1 MSEKYTGLK
10 VVDTDHY
17 FVIDAFTREITSK
30 NPQKDMLIQ
39 NDHNSERFTFEI
51 PRFIEGRD
59 VGKCNVVQVCYLN
72 GKSSGVYTVD
82 DLNVYPFVNDILTC
96 SWLVSQNATGNVGP
110 LRFML
115 RFAQVNDDA
124 SLEYAWSTKIYEKVQ
139 VVESLDRAMDFEREY
154 VDVIEQWKNTV
165 MGEMAAYV
173 ETTVATQVDVA
184 QITANQQKIQEL
196 NTEAAT
202 LEARMNA
209 FSKLGEGSTTGDA
222 ELVDARVTV
231 DGKTWANVGTAIRE
245 QFKIDRMRSAYG
257 SVYTNGTPTVE
268 FVTEDHVTLTIPK
281 NTHVF
286 FNGKRYDIADVTAT
300 YTMAGTAYPAVILF
314 NVLFDPDTKTF
325 SIEPSSNTMKYPLI
339 RVGCIYRD
347 IVHFNDWACSE
358 GSNFNAQDTKPSH
371 VMTYTDRPP
380 FMTVTAGVMTLTIP
394 SQLFY
399 YYDRNCY
406 IVDPRVIT
414 YSLSSD
420 KVILN
425 ILHNHDTDETILRSH
440 GQRVPSGYLVLG
452 VINRY
457 TGVMLFGHNH
467 KNHGN
472 CTPAALIMGAGGS
485 YVEFDSVN
493 KTVTFPNDT
502 LVLRNGTQ
510 HYVQLSTAKGNTS
523 ISYAD
528 FASSALAVYVD
539 IVTEQ
544 LAIVKYNDMVPDN
557 YILLCSFR
565 TNSGGVSINAPY
577 SWNGKPFKLD
587 AAALGLDDAITDS
600 DYKTNFMVKSV
611 NHRGYN
617 VAAPE
622 NTLSAFKLSARN
634 RFDYVECDVSFTS
647 DNIPVLLHDA
657 TIDRT
662 SDGSGNISTLTFEQ
676 VRSYDFGS
684 WYHEDFAGEKIPSFE
699 EFIILCKKLGLHPY
713 IEIKSSANYTQ
724 AQIGI
729 LVDVVKRYGMKGNVT
744 YISFD
749 AKYLG
754 YVKNLDS
761 EARLGYVMDDVTEAA
776 IATAKGLQTG
786 TNEVFI
792 DAGFGRLTNETVN
805 LCINADLPLEVWTV
819 NSESSI
825 ASMPPYISGV
835 TSDSVHA
842 GRTLYNANR

>member
-1 MSEKYTGLK
+1 MSEKYTGLE

-96 SWLVSQNATGNVGP
+96 SWLVSQNATSKVGP

-124 SLEYAWSTKIYEKVQ
+124 SLEYAWSTKIYEKVR
-139 VVESLDRAMDFEREY
+139 VVESLDSAEDFEREY

-165 MGEMAAYV
+165 MDELSMWV
-173 ETTVATQVDVA
+173 ETTVANQVDVA
-184 QITANQQKIQEL
+184 QITTNQQKIQEL

-209 FSKLGEGSTTGDA
+209 FTKLVEGSTTGDA
-222 ELVDARVTV
+222 ELIDARITV
-231 DGKTWANVGTAIRE
+231 DGKTWANAGTAIRE
-245 QFKIDRMRSAYG
+245 QFKLDRMRSAYG

-286 FNGKRYDIADVTAT
+286 FNGKRYDITDVTAT
-300 YTMAGTAYPAVILF
+300 YTMAGTTYPAVILF
-314 NVLFDPDTKTF
+314 NILFDPDTKTF

-339 RVGCIYRD
+339 RVGWIYRD
-347 IVHFNDWACSE
+347 VPHFNDWMCTE
-358 GSNFNAQDTKPSH
+358 GSNFNPLDTKPSH
-371 VMTYTDRPP
+371 VMTYTNKTPYA
-380 FMTVTAGVMTLTIP
+380 VVQSGVMTLTIP

-406 IVDPRVIT
+406 IVEPRVIT
-414 YSLSSD
+414 YGLSGSQ
-420 KVILN
+420 VILN
-425 ILHNHDTDETILRSH
+425 ILHNHNTDETILRSH
-440 GQRVPSGYLVLG
+440 GQRVPPGYVVLG
-452 VINRY
+452 VVDRY
-457 TGVMLFGHNH
+457 TCVMLFGHSH
-467 KNHGN
+467 KNHDN
-472 CTPAALIMGAGGS
+472 RTPAALIMGAGGS

-502 LVLRNGTQ
+502 LVLHNGTA
-510 HYVQLSTAKGNTS
+510 HYIQLATAKGNNS

-528 FASSALAVYVD
+528 FASSALAVYLDV
-539 IVTEQ
+539 ITEQ
-544 LAIVKYNDMVPDN
+544 LAIVKYNDTAPDN
-557 YILLCSFR
+557 YLLLCSFR

-587 AAALGLDDAITDS
+587 GKALGITEVADVDLKS
-600 DYKTNFMVKSV
+600 NFMVKSV

-622 NTLSAFKLSARN
+622 NTLSAFKLSAQN

-647 DNIPVLLHDA
+647 DNVPVVLHDA

-662 SDGSGNISTLTFEQ
+662 SNGTGYISQMTFAE
-676 VRSYDFGS
+676 VREYDFGS
-684 WYHEDFAGEKIPSFE
+684 WYSEDFAGEKIPSFE
-699 EFIILCKKLGLHPY
+699 EFIALCKKLGLHPY
-713 IEIKSSANYTQ
+713 IEIKSSAAYTQ
-724 AQIGI
+724 EQISI
-729 LVDVVKRYGMKGNVT
+729 LVDIVKRYGMKGNVT

-754 YVKNLDS
+754 YVKNVDPN
-761 EARLGYVMDDVTEAA
+761 ARLGYVMDDVTEAA
-776 IATAKGLQTG
+776 ITTALGLQTG
-786 TNEVFI
+786 TNEVVI
-792 DAGFGRLTNETVN
+792 DAGFGRLTTETVQ
-805 LCINADLPLEVWTV
+805 LCIDADLPLEVWTV
-819 NSESSI
+819 NS
-825 ASMPPYISGV
+825 ASNINNMHTYISGV

-842 GRTLYNANR
+842 GRTLYSANV